1 VPHRT
6 CLVGWRCQVQQV
18 CSCASVRCGHC
29 GTVAP
34 PPPLPPLPGFNHA
47 RDCHAVHAELVI
59 VAWHV
64 LCCLTRRATAGPR
77 AVDWDR
83 WIKGWMDGWM
93 DTVGPILRVDF
104 WKASSIGHWWVR
116 WVYSAAEPRGAW
128 RPWSLL
134 REGCAAGGLVT
145 PRDHCGRARG
155 DAFERLSHRVL
166 LVCWLWN
173 QSWVRAHIDAP
184 SPPPPASHAPRQ
196 ERRRG
201 RAVPPT
207 LSVSAVVWQG

>member
-1 VPHRT
+1 
-6 CLVGWRCQVQQV
+6 
-18 CSCASVRCGHC
+18 
-29 GTVAP
+29 
-34 PPPLPPLPGFNHA
+34 
-47 RDCHAVHAELVI
+47 VHAELVI

-184 SPPPPASHAPRQ
+184 SPPPPPPTPLVRSADAGGLFPQHFLSLLLCG
-196 ERRRG
+196 RG
-201 RAVPPT
+201 RGGREPVAAT
-207 LSVSAVVWQG
+207 GR